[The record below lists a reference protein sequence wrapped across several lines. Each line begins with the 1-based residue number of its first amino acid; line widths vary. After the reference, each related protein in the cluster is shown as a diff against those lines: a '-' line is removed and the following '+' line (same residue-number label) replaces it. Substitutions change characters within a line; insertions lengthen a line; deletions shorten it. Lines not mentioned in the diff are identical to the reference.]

1 MIAAKATDM
10 NVLIVE
16 DDDLTR
22 EALESILTSHGYTAA
37 GVANGREAINY
48 LHRNPRPDLILL
60 DMMMPVMNGW
70 EFRSQQKRDPELAP
84 IPVVVCSAVGDIQQE
99 VSLVGA
105 EGCLQKP
112 INADQLLDTVRH
124 FCG

>member
-22 EALESILTSHGYTAA
+22 EALESILTSNGCTAA